1 MRPDLLLAMKN
12 VAIELTDVVESSDI
26 IFIEFAM
33 YLWSLSTLHTF
44 MLVLLPHQS
53 THFQELKFWEHKHSS
68 TLSQHAF
75 RVQKPTGI
83 KTSLLSLP
91 PKQPITSNERKFW
104 KRWSFA
110 TNSLGR
116 HFVQIALFVRMRSLD
131 ECQVAVRSHKADFLS
146 RIERWE
152 CVELMRVARYFMSGS
167 GIACSTFA
175 TNGVFFCVKIGEMPF
190 SDFNP

>member
-1 MRPDLLLAMKN
+1 MRPDLLLAMKS

-33 YLWSLSTLHTF
+33 YLRSLSTPRTHALF
-44 MLVLLPHQS
+44 LLPHQS

-83 KTSLLSLP
+83 KTPLLSLP

-110 TNSLGR
+110 TNCLGR

-131 ECQVAVRSHKADFLS
+131 ECQVAVRSHKANFFES
-146 RIERWE
+146 NWKK
-152 CVELMRVARYFMSGS
+152 RVCRVDARCALLYEWLRYR
-167 GIACSTFA
+167 ALYVCYKWW
-175 TNGVFFCVKIGEMPF
+175 FFW
-190 SDFNP
+190 

>member
-1 MRPDLLLAMKN
+1 MRPDLLLAMLS
-12 VAIELTDVVESSDI
+12 VAIELTDVVESSGI

-33 YLWSLSTLHTF
+33 YLRSLSTLRTL
-44 MLVLLPHQS
+44 MLSLLPHES
-53 THFQELKFWEHKHSS
+53 TNFQELKFWEHKHSS

-83 KTSLLSLP
+83 KTLLLP
-91 PKQPITSNERKFW
+91 LPLKQPITSNERKFW

-110 TNSLGR
+110 TNCLGW

-146 RIERWE
+146 RIERRE

-167 GIACSTFA
+167 DRVLYVCDKWWIFL
-175 TNGVFFCVKIGEMPF
+175 VKIGQMPF
-190 SDFNP
+190 SDF